1 MRLDISFPLAAKM
14 LKTAASTV
22 SEWVNPG
29 SERRQTL
36 NRILIP
42 ILMAARP
49 ARVSDALI
57 AHPLPVPEER
67 KTTPPAR
74 PSLRRPA
81 LRRPSLRL
89 PSLWRPPLRRLA
101 SAPPAT
107 APARPRLR
115 AVAWTGNLLIGV
127 FLLGFGIWSAL
138 APLKSAAIATGVVEP
153 ESSRKTIQHLE
164 GGIVREILVK
174 DGEAVQPGQVLIKL
188 DDTKPRAEFDSLQA
202 QLWDAEASHA
212 RLVAEQRGNGQIN
225 FPPALLTL
233 AERNVSVEAILY
245 GQKKIFEARQLVLQ
259 SEIAITNEKMNQV
272 KQEIAGL
279 TAQRAA
285 LTTQAELI
293 RQQLDAITSLVAKG
307 VERKAKLLDLAQLKA
322 GLDGQIGETAA
333 QISRAY
339 QVISEAQADLV
350 KIESDRQNEI
360 ARNLR
365 DTESQILQ
373 LSDRLQAIDDQLSRT
388 DVRAPQAGV
397 VVDLRVHTSGGVVGA
412 GEPLLDLVPANDR
425 LIVSAHVRPEDINL
439 VHPGLKAQVHLLPY
453 NQRRVPL
460 LKGEVAYVSAD
471 RLVDKRSGQPYYAAT
486 IRITDERVTKTG
498 EVKVIPGMPAQ
509 ALIETGQSSVAF
521 YLLRPL
527 FDSFN
532 RSFREN

>member
-1 MRLDISFPLAAKM
+1 M
-14 LKTAASTV
+14 ASLPV
-22 SEWVNPG
+22 K
-29 SERRQTL
+29 
-36 NRILIP
+36 
-42 ILMAARP
+42 
-49 ARVSDALI
+49 VSDALV
-57 AHPLPVPEER
+57 ARRQLPAP
-67 KTTPPAR
+67 KKAA
-74 PSLRRPA
+74 PSTRPA
-81 LRRPSLRL
+81 LRRPAYEV
-89 PSLWRPPLRRLA
+89 P
-101 SAPPAT
+101 T
-107 APARPRLR
+107 DAPAKPQLR
-115 AVAWTGNLLIGV
+115 AVAWTGNLLVGV
-127 FLLGFGIWSAL
+127 FLLGFGVWSML

-164 GGIVREILVK
+164 GGIVRDILVK
-174 DGEAVQPGQVLIKL
+174 NGETVVPGQVLIKL
-188 DDTKPRAEFDSLQA
+188 DDTKPRAEFDSLQT

-212 RLVAEQRGNGQIN
+212 RLVAEQQNQDRIS
-225 FPPALLTL
+225 FPLVLLTL
-233 AERNVSVEAILY
+233 AEKNASMEAILS
-245 GQKKIFEARQLVLQ
+245 GQKKIFEARHMVMQ
-259 SEIAITNEKMNQV
+259 SEIAVTNEKMNQV

-279 TAQRAA
+279 TAQQEA
-285 LTTQAELI
+285 LTTRAELT
-293 RQQLDAITSLVAKG
+293 RQQLDAISSLVAKG
-307 VERKAKLLDLAQLKA
+307 VERKTKLLDLGQMKA
-322 GLDGQIGETAA
+322 DLDGQIGETAA

-339 QVISEAQADLV
+339 QVISEAQASLV

-360 ARNLR
+360 AQNLR

-373 LSDRLQAIDDQLSRT
+373 MGDRLQATDDQLSRT

-397 VVDLRVHTSGGVVGA
+397 VVDLRIHTTGGVVGA
-412 GEPLLDLVPANDR
+412 GEPLLDLVPADDR

-471 RLVDKRSGQPYYAAT
+471 RLTDKATGQSYYAAT

-498 EVKVIPGMPAQ
+498 EIDMVPGMPAQ